1 VIATVVDWNALLDVV
16 LYSLG
21 LGVGLT
27 IVFSLVILGAVRF
40 ADLREDRPVEA
51 WGFAVL
57 TLAGLVVFAGAV
69 VLGIVVMTSK

>member
-1 VIATVVDWNALLDVV
+1 MIATVVDWEALLDVV

-27 IVFSLVILGAVRF
+27 IVFSLVILSAVRF
-40 ADLREDRPVEA
+40 ADLRAERPVEA

-57 TLAGLVVFAGAV
+57 TLAGLAVFAGAV

>member
-1 VIATVVDWNALLDVV
+1 MIATVVDWNALLDVV

-40 ADLREDRPVEA
+40 ADLREDRPIEA
-51 WGFAVL
+51 WGFAAL
-57 TLAGLVVFAGAV
+57 TLVGLVLFAGAI